1 MLLTLGH
8 QKNSGLDHG
17 LEQQS
22 PVTSV
27 ELHTSPTGSL
37 QQRHCSHVYPI
48 RASQER
54 LRGPPH
60 PWEKRQGE
68 TSPEE
73 DGVENSPWS
82 CPSPPEATYSNPAEM
97 VRYGLEVAARW
108 CAKGTWV
115 HPPALYHGRDTLLQ
129 KAFLPRGV
137 QNNSQEVSKITPRG
151 QEKSCLEWFLPKEN
165 QSRVGTP
172 ESQDRDADGQ
182 TDILLKEKEKAK
194 EVPV

>member
-1 MLLTLGH
+1 MNYTPHRQAPCNRGTAH
-8 QKNSGLDHG
+8 I
-17 LEQQS
+17 
-22 PVTSV
+22 
-27 ELHTSPTGSL
+27 
-37 QQRHCSHVYPI
+37 VYPI

-60 PWEKRQGE
+60 QWEKRQGE

-97 VRYGLEVAARW
+97 VRYGLEVAAWW

-137 QNNSQEVSKITPRG
+137 QNNSQTARKVMLRMVSSKG
-151 QEKSCLEWFLPKEN
+151 ESK
-165 QSRVGTP
+165 QSGHP
-172 ESQDRDADGQ
+172 
-182 TDILLKEKEKAK
+182 
-194 EVPV
+194 